1 MYLFFHRNQSSHNSH
16 DLHDLPNVPLP
27 QPIHLHPVD
36 LGRTDIS
43 ETDQDDGKTIRKC
56 VKAQKKKSTA
66 AMGVFDT

>member
-1 MYLFFHRNQSSHNSH
+1 MYHFFPRNQSSHSH
-16 DLHDLPNVPLP
+16 HLHDLPNVPLP

-36 LGRTDIS
+36 LRRTDIS
-43 ETDQDDGKTIRKC
+43 ETDQDDGKMIRRC